1 MPPLHAQAA
10 LSEEPSPDAAQAHA
24 FDRIR
29 EVVIREYAVVWRFL
43 RRLGVPP
50 SDVDDATQ
58 IALAR
63 TLARC
68 EVIAPNCERA
78 YLMRTAYHLAFEYR
92 RATRR
97 TQERA
102 TEVDVDQ
109 LAAAE
114 LAPDTA
120 LQRQRDRELLD
131 QALDRLPTELRA
143 VLTLFELEGM
153 TFTEIASVLEL
164 PRGTVASRLR
174 RARAEFKKSLSR
186 LRKGVSPW
194 S

>member
-1 MPPLHAQAA
+1 MLPLHAKAA
-10 LSEEPSPDAAQAHA
+10 LSDEPSSDLAPTAA
-24 FDRIR
+24 FDRIS
-29 EVVIREYAVVWRFL
+29 EVVAREYAVVWRFL

-50 SDVDDATQ
+50 NDVDDVTQ

-63 TLARC
+63 TLAKR
-68 EVIAPNCERA
+68 EHIVPDCERA
-78 YLMRTAYHLAFEYR
+78 YLMRTAYNLSFEYR

-97 TQERA
+97 TQTRLA
-102 TEVDVDQ
+102 EVDLD
-109 LAAAE
+109 E
-114 LAPDTA
+114 LANHESAPDAA
-120 LQRQRDRELLD
+120 LQQQRDRELLD
-131 QALDRLPTELRA
+131 KALDQLPTELRA

-153 TFTEIASVLEL
+153 TFTEIASVLEI

-174 RARAEFKKSLSR
+174 RARAEFKRAVAR

>member
-1 MPPLHAQAA
+1 MLPLHAKVA
-10 LSEEPSPDAAQAHA
+10 LSEEASPDAARAEA
-24 FDRIR
+24 FNRIR
-29 EVVIREYAVVWRFL
+29 EVVTREYAVVWRFL

-50 SDVDDATQ
+50 NDVDDATQ

-63 TLARC
+63 ALARS
-68 EVIAPNCERA
+68 EVIAPGCERS
-78 YLMRTAYHLAFEYR
+78 YLMRAAYHLSFECR

-97 TQERA
+97 SLERA
-102 TEVDVDQ
+102 ADVDVDQ
-109 LAAAE
+109 LAARESTPDAE
-114 LAPDTA
+114 

-153 TFTEIASVLEL
+153 TFTEIASVLEI

-174 RARAEFKKSLSR
+174 RARGEFKRAVSR
-186 LRKGVSPW
+186 LRKGISPW

>member
-1 MPPLHAQAA
+1 MPPLHAKAA
-10 LSEEPSPDAAQAHA
+10 LSEEPSPDATRTEA
-24 FDRIR
+24 FNRIH
-29 EVVIREYAVVWRFL
+29 EVVTRDYAVVWRFL

-50 SDVDDATQ
+50 NDVDDATQ

-63 TLARC
+63 TLARS
-68 EVIAPNCERA
+68 ELIAPDCERS
-78 YLMRTAYHLAFEYR
+78 YLMRTAYHLSFEYR
-92 RATRR
+92 RATQRNLA
-97 TQERA
+97 RA
-102 TEVDVDQ
+102 AGVDVDE
-109 LAAAE
+109 LAAREA
-114 LAPDTA
+114 APDAA
-120 LQRQRDRELLD
+120 LQRQRDRKLLD

-153 TFTEIASVLEL
+153 TFTEIASVLEI

-174 RARAEFKKSLSR
+174 RARGEFKRAVSR